1 VKPRE
6 NENNE
11 EDYTNKENVIKENN
25 QSTNIKSK
33 FIPLRK
39 TANVKCENK
48 NSELENDLKN
58 DEEISIQKID
68 DHSEEVKKI
77 LNDEIKIISEDNYLD
92 SESNVKFLN
101 ELKQEKPTN
110 TELEDILNTL
120 TKAIE
125 IEKTRIVPTN
135 YLSSSVESSETSNF
149 NKMNIMSNNFY
160 TSNDPSHVPNRVPMK
175 YENYAEDEFQSNDN
189 NELNNL
195 ISKTKSDIALLRKES
210 PLTCQERKQ
219 INEPES
225 NIIEKYMN
233 SNIHS
238 QFKKIK

>member
-1 VKPRE
+1 MSKIDNSKRQNRPDWNGNLLEKQEYKLTPAEIVFIKQIKKKVSIASKNKVAAKEELTKINEKLKSGKIPREYSDLISHKLKKKDLKKELLLKAKSIYYPPVKVKPRE
-6 NENNE
+6 NEKNE

-25 QSTNIKSK
+25 QRTNIKSK

-101 ELKQEKPTN
+101 
-110 TELEDILNTL
+110 
-120 TKAIE
+120 
-125 IEKTRIVPTN
+125 
-135 YLSSSVESSETSNF
+135 
-149 NKMNIMSNNFY
+149 
-160 TSNDPSHVPNRVPMK
+160 
-175 YENYAEDEFQSNDN
+175 
-189 NELNNL
+189 
-195 ISKTKSDIALLRKES
+195 
-210 PLTCQERKQ
+210 
-219 INEPES
+219 
-225 NIIEKYMN
+225 
-233 SNIHS
+233 
-238 QFKKIK
+238 